1 MTKVIK
7 FHFLASTIFLITC
20 FILQVFFN
28 AYNAL
33 PWVNVVLFLG
43 ILILTVVH
51 PLYGIGILVFL
62 LPFTAGIFPQTKA
75 LFDIAI
81 PMADILSL
89 DCVIGVLLGLFISCV
104 FTKRFKIVLN
114 TDWEQARVLEFL
126 LIAFHLVIII
136 TVAIAISR
144 NLYQSVS
151 PYSVKGFFYNL
162 ANIRYLSFHD
172 DYFPLRDLVIFTA
185 AITLSI
191 RLLNLIRTPSQLKQ
205 SLLIPLAIATT
216 IILGY
221 ALWSKLTGLGYNR
234 DGVTLGVNSFL
245 PDIHAFGGYALAAV
259 MGGLYYL
266 SSTNVLIKGI
276 AGAFSFLGIAGVV
289 VSASR
294 FAIVMLGIVVI
305 SYLFL
310 VFRTTNRGKLT
321 TVIFSIILVLGTAY
335 LSVHWDN
342 RGLFSR
348 LYSVL
353 QSQSFEDFNTALSQ
367 RPDIFRSN
375 LLMYSHYPIL
385 GLGKG
390 IFYRQSS
397 IAEFSKSDFFATHNG
412 ENAHNYFLQIL
423 VETGMVGLVIFCCL
437 FLCQGLYLRNRSTEI
452 ITVLIVGLFSGNL
465 YGHSLLIPNLLFLL
479 FILLGASNVNEQA
492 EKSISPTI
500 RLIPLPKAWRYVL
513 IAMTT
518 ALVVGAIY
526 EVKTSYGKL
535 PFQPKFFCYKPAEYS
550 DDQTSGLFKH
560 TYTVTGKYLKLD
572 YIVHHADVQRRP
584 MTIDFNVKQQG
595 QIVASSQRI
604 VNSPEQ
610 YQDVL
615 DISQLETGSNILLQ
629 IKTSRCFTPMNLGVS
644 LDKRPLGIQ
653 LNKVFQD
660 SRGT

>member
-1 MTKVIK
+1 MTKIIK
-7 FHFLASTIFLITC
+7 FHFLASTIFLISC

-28 AYNAL
+28 AHNAL
-33 PWVNVVLFLG
+33 PWLNVFLFLV
-43 ILILTVVH
+43 ILISTVVH
-51 PLYGIGILVFL
+51 PLSGIGVLVFL
-62 LPFTAGIFPQTKA
+62 LPFTAGVFPQTQA
-75 LFDIAI
+75 LFNIAI
-81 PMADILSL
+81 PMTDILSL
-89 DCVIGVLLGLFISCV
+89 DCMIGVLFGLFFLDV
-104 FTKRFKIVLN
+104 FTNRLKIDRN
-114 TDWEQARVLEFL
+114 KDWDQTRILESL
-126 LIAFHLVIII
+126 LIAFHIVIII

-234 DGVTLGVNSFL
+234 DGVALGVNSFL
-245 PDIHAFGGYALAAV
+245 PDIHAYGGYALAAV
-259 MGGLYYL
+259 LGGLYYL
-266 SSTNVLIKGI
+266 SSTNVLIKWI
-276 AGAFSFLGIAGVV
+276 AGAFSLMAVVGVV

-294 FAIVMLGIVVI
+294 FAIVMLCIVVI
-305 SYLFL
+305 SYLFF
-310 VFRTTNRGKLT
+310 VFWTKKRGNLT
-321 TVIFSIILVLGTAY
+321 TVVLSVILVFGTAY
-335 LSVHWDN
+335 LSVKFDN
-342 RGLFSR
+342 RELFSR

-353 QSQSFEDFNTALSQ
+353 QSQSFEDFNTTLSQ
-367 RPDIFRSN
+367 RPEIFRSN

-397 IAEFSKSDFFATHNG
+397 IAEFSQSDFFATYNNG

-423 VETGMVGLVIFCCL
+423 VEMGLVGLVIFCCL
-437 FLCQGLYLRNRSTEI
+437 FLYQGLYLRNRSTEI
-452 ITVLIVGLFSGNL
+452 ITVLIVGLFSGNI

-479 FILLGASNVNEQA
+479 FILLGASNVDEQP

-500 RLIPLPKAWRYVL
+500 RLIPLPKAWRYFL

-518 ALVVGAIY
+518 AIVVGAIY

-535 PFQPKFFCYKPAEYS
+535 PFQSQFFCYKPAEYS
-550 DDQTSGLFKH
+550 DRQTSGLFKE
-560 TYTVTGKYLKLD
+560 TYTVTGKYLMLN
-572 YIVHHADVQRRP
+572 YIVHHADAQRRP
-584 MTIDFNVKQQG
+584 LTIDFNLEQQG
-595 QIVASSQRI
+595 QTIAYYQRLI
-604 VNSPEQ
+604 NSPGE
-610 YQDVL
+610 YQESL
-615 DISQLETGSNILLQ
+615 DISQLKTGSNISLQ
-629 IKTSRCFTPMNLGVS
+629 IKTSRCFTPMNLGVG

-653 LNKVFQD
+653 LNKVLQD
-660 SRGT
+660 SR

>member
-1 MTKVIK
+1 M
-7 FHFLASTIFLITC
+7 
-20 FILQVFFN
+20 
-28 AYNAL
+28 
-33 PWVNVVLFLG
+33 
-43 ILILTVVH
+43 VH
-51 PLYGIGILVFL
+51 PLSGIGVLVFL
-62 LPFTAGIFPQTKA
+62 LPFTAGVFPQTQA
-75 LFDIAI
+75 LFNIAI
-81 PMADILSL
+81 PMTDILSL
-89 DCVIGVLLGLFISCV
+89 DCMIGVLFGLFFLDV
-104 FTKRFKIVLN
+104 FTNRLKIDRN
-114 TDWEQARVLEFL
+114 KDWDQTRILESL
-126 LIAFHLVIII
+126 LIAFHIVIII

-234 DGVTLGVNSFL
+234 DGVALGVNSFL
-245 PDIHAFGGYALAAV
+245 PDIHAYGGYALAAV
-259 MGGLYYL
+259 LGGLYYL
-266 SSTNVLIKGI
+266 SSTNVLIKWI
-276 AGAFSFLGIAGVV
+276 AGAFSLMAVVGVV

-294 FAIVMLGIVVI
+294 FAIVMLCIVVI
-305 SYLFL
+305 SYLFF
-310 VFRTTNRGKLT
+310 VFWTKKRGNLT
-321 TVIFSIILVLGTAY
+321 TVVLSVILVFGTAY
-335 LSVHWDN
+335 LSVKFDN
-342 RGLFSR
+342 RELFSR

-353 QSQSFEDFNTALSQ
+353 QSQSFEDFNTTLSQ
-367 RPDIFRSN
+367 RPEIFRSN

-397 IAEFSKSDFFATHNG
+397 IAEFSQSDFFATYNNG

-423 VETGMVGLVIFCCL
+423 VEMGLVGLVIFCCL
-437 FLCQGLYLRNRSTEI
+437 FLYQGLYLRNRSTEI
-452 ITVLIVGLFSGNL
+452 ITVLIVGLFSGNI

-479 FILLGASNVNEQA
+479 FILLGASNVDEQP

-500 RLIPLPKAWRYVL
+500 RLIPLPKAWRYFL

-518 ALVVGAIY
+518 AIVVGAIY

-535 PFQPKFFCYKPAEYS
+535 PFQSQFFCYKPAEYS
-550 DDQTSGLFKH
+550 DRQTSGLFKE
-560 TYTVTGKYLKLD
+560 TYTVTGKYLMLN
-572 YIVHHADVQRRP
+572 YIVHHADAQRRP
-584 MTIDFNVKQQG
+584 LTIDFNLEQQG
-595 QIVASSQRI
+595 QTIAYYQRLI
-604 VNSPEQ
+604 NSPGE
-610 YQDVL
+610 YQESL
-615 DISQLETGSNILLQ
+615 DISQLKTGSNISLQ
-629 IKTSRCFTPMNLGVS
+629 IKTSRCFTPMNLGVG

-653 LNKVFQD
+653 LNKVLQD
-660 SRGT
+660 SR

>member
-7 FHFLASTIFLITC
+7 FHFFASTIFLITC
-20 FILQVFFN
+20 FIIQVFFN
-28 AYNAL
+28 AYNVF

-43 ILILTVVH
+43 ILISTVVY

-75 LFDIAI
+75 LFNIAI

-89 DCVIGVLLGLFISCV
+89 DCVIGVLFGLFLLYV
-104 FTKRFKIVLN
+104 FTKRLKIERN
-114 TDWEQARVLEFL
+114 TDWDQARILESL

-245 PDIHAFGGYALAAV
+245 PDIHPFGGYALAAV

-266 SSTNVLIKGI
+266 SSTNVLIKWI
-276 AGAFSFLGIAGVV
+276 AGAFSFLAVAGVV

-305 SYLFL
+305 SYLFF
-310 VFRTTNRGKLT
+310 VFLTKKQGKAT
-321 TVIFSIILVLGTAY
+321 TVLLGFILVLGTAY

-348 LYSVL
+348 LDSVL

-397 IAEFSKSDFFATHNG
+397 IAEFSQSNFFATHNG

-423 VETGMVGLVIFCCL
+423 VETGLVGLVIFCSL
-437 FLCQGLYLRNRSTEI
+437 FLYQGLYLRNRSTEI

-479 FILLGASNVNEQA
+479 FILLGASNVDEQP

-500 RLIPLPKAWRYVL
+500 SLILLPKAWRYVL

-550 DDQTSGLFKH
+550 DRQTSGLFEEA
-560 TYTVTGKYLKLD
+560 YTVTGNYLNLN

-584 MTIDFNVKQQG
+584 LTIDFNLEQQG
-595 QIVASSQRI
+595 QRIAHDQRLI
-604 VNSPEQ
+604 DSPGE
-610 YQDVL
+610 YQERL
-615 DISQLETGSNILLQ
+615 DISQLQTGSNISLQ
-629 IKTSRCFTPMNLGVS
+629 IKTSRCFTPINLGVS

-653 LNKVFQD
+653 LNKVLQD
-660 SRGT
+660 SK

>member
-7 FHFLASTIFLITC
+7 LHFFASTIFLISC
-20 FILQVFFN
+20 FIIQVSLN
-28 AYNAL
+28 AHNAL
-33 PWVNVVLFLG
+33 PWLNVVLFLG
-43 ILILTVVH
+43 ILISTVVH

-62 LPFTAGIFPQTKA
+62 LPFTAGVFHQTQA
-75 LFDIAI
+75 LFNIAI
-81 PMADILSL
+81 PMADSLSL
-89 DCVIGVLLGLFISCV
+89 DCVIGVLFGLFILYV
-104 FTKRFKIVLN
+104 FTKRLKIDRN
-114 TDWEQARVLEFL
+114 TDWDQARILELL

-151 PYSVKGFFYNL
+151 PYSVKGFLYNL

-234 DGVTLGVNSFL
+234 DGVALGVNSFL
-245 PDIHAFGGYALAAV
+245 PDIHAYGGFALAAV

-266 SSTNVLIKGI
+266 SSTNVLIKWI
-276 AGAFSFLGIAGVV
+276 AGAFSLLAVAGVV

-305 SYLFL
+305 SYLFFVL
-310 VFRTTNRGKLT
+310 RTKNRGKLT
-321 TVIFSIILVLGTAY
+321 TVFLGFILVLGTAY
-335 LSVHWDN
+335 LSIHWDN

-367 RPDIFRSN
+367 RPEIFRSN
-375 LLMYSHYPIL
+375 LLMYSHYPIV

-397 IAEFSKSDFFATHNG
+397 IAEFSKSDFFATYNG

-423 VETGMVGLVIFCCL
+423 VETGLVGFVVFCSL

-452 ITVLIVGLFSGNL
+452 ITVLIVGLFSGNI

-479 FILLGASNVNEQA
+479 FILIGSSNVDEQP

-500 RLIPLPKAWRYVL
+500 RLIPLPKAWCYFL

-535 PFQPKFFCYKPAEYS
+535 PFQSQFFCYKPAEYS
-550 DDQTSGLFKH
+550 DHQTSGLFKE
-560 TYTVTGKYLKLD
+560 TYTVTGNYLMLN
-572 YIVHHADVQRRP
+572 YIVHHADAQRRP
-584 MTIDFNVKQQG
+584 LTIDFNLEQEG
-595 QIVASSQRI
+595 QRI
-604 VNSPEQ
+604 AYDQRLIDSPGE
-610 YQDVL
+610 YQERL
-615 DISQLETGSNILLQ
+615 NISQLKTGSNISLQ
-629 IKTSRCFTPMNLGVS
+629 IKTSRCFTPINLGVS

-653 LNKVFQD
+653 LNKVLQD
-660 SRGT
+660 TR

>member
-1 MTKVIK
+1 MTKVIN
-7 FHFLASTIFLITC
+7 FHFFASTIFLITC
-20 FILQVFFN
+20 FIIQAFFN

-43 ILILTVVH
+43 ILISTVVH

-62 LPFTAGIFPQTKA
+62 LPFTAGVFPQTQA
-75 LFDIAI
+75 LFNIAI

-89 DCVIGVLLGLFISCV
+89 DCVIGVLFGLFIIYV
-104 FTKRFKIVLN
+104 FTKRLKLDRN
-114 TDWEQARVLEFL
+114 TDWDQARILESL

-151 PYSVKGFFYNL
+151 PYSLKGFFYNL

-234 DGVTLGVNSFL
+234 DGVALGVNSFL
-245 PDIHAFGGYALAAV
+245 PDIHAYGGYALAAV

-266 SSTNVLIKGI
+266 SSTNVLIKWI
-276 AGAFSFLGIAGVV
+276 AGAFSFLAVAGVV

-305 SYLFL
+305 SYLFF
-310 VFRTTNRGKLT
+310 VFRTTNRGKAT
-321 TVIFSIILVLGTAY
+321 TVLLGLILVLGTAY
-335 LSVHWDN
+335 LSVNWDN

-367 RPDIFRSN
+367 RPEIFRSN

-397 IAEFSKSDFFATHNG
+397 IAEFSQSDFFATYNG

-423 VETGMVGLVIFCCL
+423 VETGLVGLVVFCYL
-437 FLCQGLYLRNRSTEI
+437 FLYQGLYLRNRSTEI

-479 FILLGASNVNEQA
+479 FILLGASNVDEQR

-535 PFQPKFFCYKPAEYS
+535 PFQSEFFCYKPAEYS
-550 DDQTSGLFKH
+550 DRQTSGLFKE
-560 TYTVTGKYLKLD
+560 TYTVTENYLKLN
-572 YIVHHADVQRRP
+572 YIVHHADAQRRP
-584 MTIDFNVKQQG
+584 LTLDFNLEQQG
-595 QIVASSQRI
+595 QTIAYYQRLI
-604 VNSPEQ
+604 NSPGE
-610 YQDVL
+610 YQETL
-615 DISQLETGSNILLQ
+615 DISQLKTGSNISIQ
-629 IKTSRCFTPMNLGVS
+629 IKTSRCFTPINLGVS

-660 SRGT
+660 SR

>member
-7 FHFLASTIFLITC
+7 FHFLASTIFLISC
-20 FILQVFFN
+20 FIIQVFFN

-33 PWVNVVLFLG
+33 HWVNVVLFLG
-43 ILILTVVH
+43 ILISTVIH

-62 LPFTAGIFPQTKA
+62 LPFTAGVFPQTQA
-75 LFDIAI
+75 LFNIAI

-89 DCVIGVLLGLFISCV
+89 DCVIGVLFGLFLLYV
-104 FTKRFKIVLN
+104 FTKRLKIDRN
-114 TDWEQARVLEFL
+114 TDRDQARILEFL

-185 AITLSI
+185 AIILSI
-191 RLLNLIRTPSQLKQ
+191 RLLSLIRTPSQLKQ

-234 DGVTLGVNSFL
+234 DGVALGVNSFL
-245 PDIHAFGGYALAAV
+245 PDIHAYGGFALAAV

-266 SSTNVLIKGI
+266 SSTNVLIKWI
-276 AGAFSFLGIAGVV
+276 AGAFSLLAVAGVV

-305 SYLFL
+305 SYLFF
-310 VFRTTNRGKLT
+310 VFRNKNRGKLT
-321 TVIFSIILVLGTAY
+321 TVVLSFILVLGTAY
-335 LSVHWDN
+335 LSIHWDN

-367 RPDIFRSN
+367 RPEIFRSN
-375 LLMYSHYPIL
+375 LLMYSHYPIV

-397 IAEFSKSDFFATHNG
+397 IAEFSQSDFFATYNG

-423 VETGMVGLVIFCCL
+423 VETGLVGLVIFCSL
-437 FLCQGLYLRNRSTEI
+437 FLYQGLYLRNRHTGI
-452 ITVLIVGLFSGNL
+452 ITILILGLFSGNI

-479 FILLGASNVNEQA
+479 FILLGASNVNEQQ
-492 EKSISPTI
+492 EKSIAPII
-500 RLIPLPKAWRYVL
+500 RLIPLPKAWLYFL

-518 ALVVGAIY
+518 AIVVGAIY

-535 PFQPKFFCYKPAEYS
+535 PFQSHFFCYKPAEYS
-550 DDQTSGLFKH
+550 DRQTSGLFEE
-560 TYTVTGKYLKLD
+560 TYTVTGNYLMLN
-572 YIVHHADVQRRP
+572 YIVHHADAQRRP
-584 MTIDFNVKQQG
+584 LTIDFNLEQQG
-595 QIVASSQRI
+595 QTIYYYQRLI
-604 VNSPEQ
+604 NSPGE
-610 YQDVL
+610 YQESL
-615 DISQLETGSNILLQ
+615 DISQLKTGSNISLQ
-629 IKTSRCFTPMNLGVS
+629 IKLSRCFTPINLGVS

-653 LNKVFQD
+653 LNKVLQD
-660 SRGT
+660 SR

>member
-7 FHFLASTIFLITC
+7 FHFFASTIFLISC
-20 FILQVFFN
+20 LIIQVFFN
-28 AYNAL
+28 AYDAL

-43 ILILTVVH
+43 ILISTVVQ
-51 PLYGIGILVFL
+51 PLYGIGLLVFL
-62 LPFTAGIFPQTKA
+62 LPFTAGVFPQTQA
-75 LFDIAI
+75 LFNIAI

-89 DCVIGVLLGLFISCV
+89 DCVIGVLFGLFLLYV
-104 FTKRFKIVLN
+104 FTKRLKIERN
-114 TDWEQARVLEFL
+114 TDWDQARILESL
-126 LIAFHLVIII
+126 LIAFHVVIII

-216 IILGY
+216 IILSY

-245 PDIHAFGGYALAAV
+245 PDIHAYGGYALAAV

-266 SSTNVLIKGI
+266 NSTNVLIKWI
-276 AGAFSFLGIAGVV
+276 AGAFSLLAVAGVV

-305 SYLFL
+305 GYLFFVL
-310 VFRTTNRGKLT
+310 RNKNRGNLT
-321 TVIFSIILVLGTAY
+321 TVVLSFILVLGTAY
-335 LSVHWDN
+335 LSVNWDN

-353 QSQSFEDFNTALSQ
+353 QSQSFEDFNTTLSK
-367 RPDIFRSN
+367 RPEIFRSN

-397 IAEFSKSDFFATHNG
+397 IAEFSQSDFFATYNG

-423 VETGMVGLVIFCCL
+423 VETGLVGLVVFCSL
-437 FLCQGLYLRNRSTEI
+437 FFYQGLYLRNQSTKI

-479 FILLGASNVNEQA
+479 FILLGASNVDEQP
-492 EKSISPTI
+492 EKSIFPTI
-500 RLIPLPKAWRYVL
+500 PLISLPKAWRYFL
-513 IAMTT
+513 IAMIT

-526 EVKTSYGKL
+526 EVKNSYGKL
-535 PFQPKFFCYKPAEYS
+535 PFKSQFFCYKPAEYS
-550 DDQTSGLFKH
+550 DHHTSGLFEE
-560 TYTVTGKYLKLD
+560 TYTVTENYLKLN
-572 YIVHHADVQRRP
+572 YIVHHADAQRRP
-584 MTIDFNVKQQG
+584 LTIDFNLEQQG
-595 QIVASSQRI
+595 QTVAHDQRLI
-604 VNSPEQ
+604 NSPGE
-610 YQDVL
+610 YQETL
-615 DISQLETGSNILLQ
+615 DISQLKTGSNISLQ
-629 IKTSRCFTPMNLGVS
+629 IKTSRCFTPMNLGIS

-653 LNKVFQD
+653 LNKVLQD
-660 SRGT
+660 TR

>member
-7 FHFLASTIFLITC
+7 FHFLASTIFLVSC
-20 FILQVFFN
+20 FILQIFLN
-28 AYNAL
+28 AHNAL
-33 PWVNVVLFLG
+33 PWLNLALFLA
-43 ILILTVVH
+43 ILISTVVH

-62 LPFTAGIFPQTKA
+62 LPFTAGVFNQTQD
-75 LFDIAI
+75 LFNIAI

-89 DCVIGVLLGLFISCV
+89 DCVIGVLFGLFILYI
-104 FTKRFKIVLN
+104 FTKRLKIDRN
-114 TDWEQARVLEFL
+114 TDWDQARILESL

-234 DGVTLGVNSFL
+234 DGVALGVNSFL
-245 PDIHAFGGYALAAV
+245 PDIHAYGGYALAAV
-259 MGGLYYL
+259 LGGLYYL
-266 SSTNVLIKGI
+266 SSTNVLIKWI
-276 AGAFSFLGIAGVV
+276 AGAFSLMAVVGVV

-294 FAIVMLGIVVI
+294 FAIVMLCIVVI
-305 SYLFL
+305 SYLFF
-310 VFRTTNRGKLT
+310 VFWTKKRGNLT
-321 TVIFSIILVLGTAY
+321 TVVLSVILVFGTAY
-335 LSVHWDN
+335 LSVKFDN
-342 RGLFSR
+342 RELFSR

-385 GLGKG
+385 GIGKG

-397 IAEFSKSDFFATHNG
+397 IAEFSQSDFFATYNG

-423 VETGMVGLVIFCCL
+423 VETGLVGLVIFCSL
-437 FLCQGLYLRNRSTEI
+437 FIYQSLYLRNRSTEI

-479 FILLGASNVNEQA
+479 FILLGASNVDEQP

-518 ALVVGAIY
+518 AIVVGAIY

-535 PFQPKFFCYKPAEYS
+535 PFQSQFFCYKPAEYS
-550 DDQTSGLFKH
+550 DHQTSGLFEK
-560 TYTVTGKYLKLD
+560 TYTVTGNYLNLT
-572 YIVHHADVQRRP
+572 YIVHHPDARRRP
-584 MTIDFNVKQQG
+584 LTIDFNLEQEG
-595 QIVASSQRI
+595 QKIAHNQRLI
-604 VNSPEQ
+604 NSPGE
-610 YQDVL
+610 YQEIL
-615 DISQLETGSNILLQ
+615 DISPLKMGSKISLQ
-629 IKTSRCFTPMNLGVS
+629 IKTSRCFTPINLGVS

-653 LNKVFQD
+653 LNKVLQD
-660 SRGT
+660 SR

>member
-7 FHFLASTIFLITC
+7 FHFFASTIFLSIC
-20 FILQVFFN
+20 FILQIFFN
-28 AYNAL
+28 AYNTL
-33 PWVNVVLFLG
+33 PWVNIVLFLG
-43 ILILTVVH
+43 LLISTIIN
-51 PLYGIGILVFL
+51 PIYGICILVFL
-62 LPFTAGIFPQTKA
+62 LPFTAGFFHQTQA
-75 LFDIAI
+75 LFNIAI
-81 PMADILSL
+81 PMVDSLSL
-89 DCVIGVLLGLFISCV
+89 DGVIGVLFGVLLLYT
-104 FTKRFKIVLN
+104 FTNRLKLDRNKSWDKASL
-114 TDWEQARVLEFL
+114 LESI
-126 LIAFHLVIII
+126 LIAFHLIIII
-136 TVAIAISR
+136 TIAIAISR

-234 DGVTLGVNSFL
+234 DGVATGVNSFL
-245 PDIHAFGGYALAAV
+245 PDIHAYGGYALAAV

-266 SSTNVLIKGI
+266 SSTNVLIKWI
-276 AGAFSFLGIAGVV
+276 AGAFSLLAVAGVV

-305 SYLFL
+305 SYLFF
-310 VFRTTNRGKLT
+310 VFRTKNRGKIT
-321 TVIFSIILVLGTAY
+321 TVILSIILVLGTAY

-348 LYSVL
+348 LYSVFH
-353 QSQSFEDFNTALSQ
+353 SQSFEDFNTALSQ

-397 IAEFSKSDFFATHNG
+397 IAEFSQSHFFAQYNG

-423 VETGMVGLVIFCCL
+423 VEMGLIGLVIFCTL
-437 FLCQGLYLRNRSTEI
+437 FLYQGLYLRNKHTGI
-452 ITVLIVGLFSGNL
+452 ITLLILGLFSGNL
-465 YGHSLLIPNLLFLL
+465 YGHSLLLPNLLFLL
-479 FILLGASNVNEQA
+479 FILLGASNIDKEP

-500 RLIPLPKAWRYVL
+500 RLIQLPKTWRYFL

-518 ALVVGAIY
+518 TLIVGAIY

-535 PFQPKFFCYKPAEYS
+535 PFQSQFFCYKPAEYS
-550 DDQTSGLFKH
+550 DRQTSGLFKE
-560 TYTVTGKYLKLD
+560 TYTVTGKYLMLN
-572 YIVHHADVQRRP
+572 YIVHHADAQRRP
-584 MTIDFNVKQQG
+584 LTIDFNLEQQG
-595 QIVASSQRI
+595 QTIAYYQRLI
-604 VNSPEQ
+604 NSPGE
-610 YQDVL
+610 YQESL
-615 DISQLETGSNILLQ
+615 DISQLKTGSNISLQ
-629 IKTSRCFTPMNLGVS
+629 IKTSRCFTPMNLGVG

-653 LNKVFQD
+653 LNKVLQD
-660 SRGT
+660 SR